1 MVKIFDKRFF
11 LYVLENIVNFKNIF
25 SSIGIHFSWYSIYL
39 ILTELGVL
47 GVILITLKIMMSLI

>member
-25 SSIGIHFSWYSIYL
+25 SSIGIHFSWYSIYFNPNWA
-39 ILTELGVL
+39 G
-47 GVILITLKIMMSLI
+47 GPWCYFFFW